1 MDTQL
6 PEKRNFLNLI
16 KSNSKSLI
24 IFGIIL
30 FLALSV
36 YLWMD
41 YSNKNKKI
49 EISEEFIKAKI
60 LLTNN
65 KNAEAAIYFK
75 NIIDK
80 KDKTYSPL
88 SLFIII
94 DKNLESN
101 REIISKN
108 FDKILSIS
116 GMEKEDLNLL
126 RLKKAIF
133 ISENSKEEEILE
145 LLNPIINSNSVW
157 KLQSAK
163 FLGDYYFSIKQLKK
177 AKEFYLILL
186 DGNNDGFDVNEI
198 KRKINLID
206 NE

>member
-16 KSNSKSLI
+16 KSNSKYLT
-24 IFGIIL
+24 IFGIML

-41 YSNKNKKI
+41 NSYKNKKI
-49 EISEEFIKAKI
+49 QTSEEFIKAKI

-163 FLGDYYFSIKQLKK
+163 FLGDYYFSIKQLQK

>member
-186 DGNNDGFDVNEI
+186 DGNNDGFDVSEI

>member
-1 MDTQL
+1 MDAQL

-16 KSNSKSLI
+16 KSNSKYLT
-24 IFGIIL
+24 IFGIML

-41 YSNKNKKI
+41 NSYKNKKI
-49 EISEEFIKAKI
+49 QTSEEFIKAKI

-65 KNAEAAIYFK
+65 KNTEAAIYFK

-186 DGNNDGFDVNEI
+186 DGNNDGFDVSEI

>member
-101 REIISKN
+101 REIIAKN

-186 DGNNDGFDVNEI
+186 DGNNDGFDVSEI

>member
-1 MDTQL
+1 MD
-6 PEKRNFLNLI
+6 
-16 KSNSKSLI
+16 
-24 IFGIIL
+24 
-30 FLALSV
+30 AL
-36 YLWMD
+36 

-101 REIISKN
+101 REIISKIVLTK
-108 FDKILSIS
+108 FY
-116 GMEKEDLNLL
+116 LL
-126 RLKKAIF
+126 V
-133 ISENSKEEEILE
+133 
-145 LLNPIINSNSVW
+145 VW
-157 KLQSAK
+157 K
-163 FLGDYYFSIKQLKK
+163 KK
-177 AKEFYLILL
+177 I
-186 DGNNDGFDVNEI
+186 
-198 KRKINLID
+198 
-206 NE
+206 